1 MAESAPKPQKITKQ
15 IFGESYTI
23 VGETSAEYIAEVANF
38 VEERLYELGRSL
50 PNASKTK
57 LAVLCALNLADEM
70 FQMKEKATAS
80 NLNPEIE
87 ERTKKI
93 ISLLEEGIIGDHF

>member
-1 MAESAPKPQKITKQ
+1 MAESAPNSHKITKQ
-15 IFGESYTI
+15 IFGETYTI
-23 VGETSAEYIAEVANF
+23 VGEASSGYISEVADY
-38 VEERLYELGRSL
+38 VESRLLELGKVL

-57 LAVLCALNLADEM
+57 LAVLCALNLADEL
-70 FQMKEKATAS
+70 FQMRDLNSKTS
-80 NLNPEIE
+80 INPELE